1 MTQRIAVFPADRHS
15 LYEEHGY
22 SAAIRSGDL
31 LFVSGQVGSHTD
43 GTPEPDF
50 QKQVRLAF
58 ENLKATLSAAGCTFD
73 DIVDVTTFHTDP
85 EQQLNDVMA
94 VKQEIFALPPY
105 PNSYFSVSI
114 YLPFEKPLIRRL
126 LYSRIL
132 QYTLAFQRV
141 KINSINVVVIFTL
154 LAI

>member
-1 MTQRIAVFPADRHS
+1 MLILGKT
-15 LYEEHGY
+15 
-22 SAAIRSGDL
+22 
-31 LFVSGQVGSHTD
+31 GS
-43 GTPEPDF
+43 
-50 QKQVRLAF
+50 
-58 ENLKATLSAAGCTFD
+58 
-73 DIVDVTTFHTDP
+73 I
-85 EQQLNDVMA
+85 
-94 VKQEIFALPPY
+94 I
-105 PNSYFSVSI
+105 FSVSI

>member
-31 LFVSGQVGSHTD
+31 LFVSGQVMR
-43 GTPEPDF
+43 
-50 QKQVRLAF
+50 K
-58 ENLKATLSAAGCTFD
+58 
-73 DIVDVTTFHTDP
+73 
-85 EQQLNDVMA
+85 
-94 VKQEIFALPPY
+94 
-105 PNSYFSVSI
+105 SYFSVSI

>member
-1 MTQRIAVFPADRHS
+1 MADVSS
-15 LYEEHGY
+15 L
-22 SAAIRSGDL
+22 A
-31 LFVSGQVGSHTD
+31 GSQPLSVD
-43 GTPEPDF
+43 
-50 QKQVRLAF
+50 
-58 ENLKATLSAAGCTFD
+58 NL
-73 DIVDVTTFHTDP
+73 DV
-85 EQQLNDVMA
+85 
-94 VKQEIFALPPY
+94 
-105 PNSYFSVSI
+105 

>member
-1 MTQRIAVFPADRHS
+1 M
-15 LYEEHGY
+15 
-22 SAAIRSGDL
+22 RSEWD
-31 LFVSGQVGSHTD
+31 SHLI
-43 GTPEPDF
+43 GNA
-50 QKQVRLAF
+50 K
-58 ENLKATLSAAGCTFD
+58 
-73 DIVDVTTFHTDP
+73 I
-85 EQQLNDVMA
+85 
-94 VKQEIFALPPY
+94 I
-105 PNSYFSVSI
+105 FSVSI